1 MSYDMSMA
9 AGAVGPELPDVEHVL
24 CIHRVCA
31 QRRFKR
37 CTYAS
42 LPICCGECS
51 LLRAT
56 SVRVTDEERTALF
69 TGVQSN
75 ECGFAPSYCLSLAKE
90 DHSH

>member
-9 AGAVGPELPDVEHVL
+9 AGAVGPEHPDCEHVL

-69 TGVQSN
+69 TGVQSSGETMN
-75 ECGFAPSYCLSLAKE
+75 VVLLLLTVCLW
-90 DHSH
+90 

>member
-1 MSYDMSMA
+1 MSMA
-9 AGAVGPELPDVEHVL
+9 AGAVGPEHPDVEHVL

-42 LPICCGECS
+42 LPICCGEYS

-56 SVRVTDEERTALF
+56 SVRVTDEERTALCS
-69 TGVQSN
+69 VQV
-75 ECGFAPSYCLSLAKE
+75 CGETMNVVSLLHCVSLVKE
-90 DHSH
+90 DRSR